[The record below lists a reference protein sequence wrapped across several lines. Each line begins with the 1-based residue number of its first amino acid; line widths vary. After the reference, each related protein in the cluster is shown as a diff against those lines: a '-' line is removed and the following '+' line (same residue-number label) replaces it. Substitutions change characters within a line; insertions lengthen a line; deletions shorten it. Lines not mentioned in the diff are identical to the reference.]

1 MHIRYLLTLI
11 VALIVSPCFGS
22 EFDPTPKGAE
32 LLVPFKADLKAA
44 LMSGMAKGPVNAM
57 SACRTEAPRVSGK
70 LSVGGVVMGR
80 SSHKLRNPGN
90 SAPEWVAP
98 ILAGYV
104 ADSESRTPS
113 GVELGGGR
121 YGYVEPI
128 MVQPLCLTCHGDS
141 LHPDVAAAVRALY
154 PHDEATG
161 FSEGDFRGVFWVE
174 FSAEP

>member
-1 MHIRYLLTLI
+1 MHTRYLLI
-11 VALIVSPCFGS
+11 IIAALIVSPCSGS
-22 EFDPTPKGAE
+22 EFDPAPKGAE
-32 LLVPFKADLKAA
+32 LLAPFKANLKTA
-44 LMSGMAKGPVNAM
+44 LVSGMEKGPVSAI
-57 SACRTEAPRVSGK
+57 SACRTEAPRVSGD
-70 LSVGGVVMGR
+70 LSVEGVVMGR

-104 ADSESRTPS
+104 EDSESPTPS
-113 GVELGGGR
+113 GVELSDGR

-128 MVQPLCLTCHGDS
+128 MVQPLCLTCHGS
-141 LHPDVAAAVRALY
+141 ELRPDVAAAIRALY

-174 FSAEP
+174 FPADP